1 MRARHP
7 DVGQD
12 IPDRNQGEAGG
23 DVDMFVERYRVARRA
38 HGWKVLAAGSLA
50 LAIGLVGMLSDRPD
64 PFRAVYLLLIGT
76 SVLVVGL
83 VMLHGSRRHKPPRA
97 RALGA
102 KR

>member
-7 DVGQD
+7 DVAQG
-12 IPDRNQGEAGG
+12 IPALGRAETGS
-23 DVDMFVERYRVARRA
+23 DVDVFVERYRVARRA
-38 HGWKVLAAGSLA
+38 HGWKVLAAGGLA
-50 LAIGLVGMLSDRPD
+50 LAIGLATALSNRAD

-83 VMLHGSRRHKPPRA
+83 VMLYGSRRHRPPRA
-97 RALGA
+97 RALGP